1 MKIYKF
7 GGASMKDADGVRN
20 IPKIIQNIKEP
31 LVVVVSAMGKTTNAM
46 EMITHAYLK
55 NDRVTLKNKL
65 IEVKNFH
72 SKIIKELFGNENGSE
87 SFLEQ
92 FEHLEVKLDK
102 KPSLHYDFEYDRIV
116 SFGELMSSAII
127 NDFFYQENLKFNLV
141 DIRTVLKTD
150 DIYRDAN
157 VNWELTV
164 ELMQKTFNFDISNIY
179 LTQGFLG
186 GTLTNLSTTLGRE
199 GSDYSAAI
207 LGFALNATDVTIWK
221 DVPGVMNA
229 DPRWYSDAQKIDQL
243 SYNEAIELSYYG
255 AQVIHPKTLKP
266 LQNKSI
272 PLYVKSFLNPEQSGT
287 IISSSKSKKFD
298 VPIFVIKQ
306 NQVFVTISPKDYSF
320 IPEDKLIE
328 IITIFKKYRIK
339 INQMQN
345 SALHF
350 SACFDKNRHT
360 DELFEFLKSD
370 FFVRYNENAELIT
383 IRNYNP
389 SAIEQMTKDKI
400 ILNSQVTRKMAMF
413 VLVV

>member
-1 MKIYKF
+1 
-7 GGASMKDADGVRN
+7 MKDADGVRN